1 MTGTRCDDHE
11 VTSPR
16 PGPRPGDDADP
27 PAEPASAP
35 ANTARPPS
43 GHAGPPARP
52 DPAGAPTLVV
62 VDHLARRIRRP
73 IDLLRAVTTLLGI
86 ALLVGIGLLAHATA
100 AGVEIDAVGA
110 GRRLP
115 HALLS
120 ALGVAATLALLLLP
134 VALAI
139 RQLSRRRPR
148 QLAEAILT
156 AGAAIIV
163 VALVNAALHTSAA
176 AQLYDAIAASSRAAR
191 RTGPLDGYL
200 AGLAAYATMLRLT
213 GPSIWRTGLW
223 LAVGVYGVAS
233 LAESKATVLSLLI
246 TLLLGRAIGLGVR
259 YALGSWS
266 QRPTAEQIAAAL
278 YSAGQAIAA
287 MRRADHEGTESR
299 LYHAVTPDGDNLDI
313 RVFDRDQEAAGA
325 PYRLYRWLRLQGQAR
340 RGMPVSLERTA
351 ERQALLS
358 YATDEAGVR
367 TPRLRALARVGPD
380 AIAFAQDRPE
390 GTTLAQL
397 ADGHPTGGQ
406 STDGHPTNSKPTESH
421 PTESQITDSRST
433 ESQATEGHPTGSHAT
448 DGHPTESQSTDSHPT
463 DGHPTDGQITD
474 EQMMRVWAAVLKLHA
489 HRVTHRA
496 LTADRILFGDDG
508 EVVLLDPVLGDVA
521 ATDLQLHLDVAQ
533 LLAELALL
541 VGPDRTT
548 SVARQAV
555 GADELF
561 AVAPLLQPIVL
572 YRSTRTALR
581 RRKDVLPALQKE
593 LLATAPDEE
602 APPVRLERV
611 RPRTV
616 VTLIAGLAAGYL
628 LLGQLGR
635 VSLLSTLRSA
645 DWRWTLPALAL
656 SALTYVGATWS
667 LAGYVPTR
675 LRFAPLALAQLAG
688 SFVTL
693 VTPAAVGGAALN
705 IRYLQRRKIA
715 PAVAAASVG
724 LSQVVGFVLHLT
736 LLVVFAAIT
745 GSESPSLRPPTW
757 VYFVIAALVV
767 IVLAVFAIPA
777 GRRLVRARL
786 APTLSQVIPQL
797 LTVIQHPRK
806 LAEGIGGALLLTASY
821 ILCLAAC
828 IRALGGSVPIETTA
842 VVYLTG
848 SALGSA
854 VPTPGGLGAVEAAL
868 SAGLT
873 AAGLPGATAVSA
885 VLLYR
890 TLTFWLPVP
899 LGWGAFNY
907 LERHKYL

>member
-1 MTGTRCDDHE
+1 VD
-11 VTSPR
+11 
-16 PGPRPGDDADP
+16 
-27 PAEPASAP
+27 
-35 ANTARPPS
+35 
-43 GHAGPPARP
+43 
-52 DPAGAPTLVV
+52 
-62 VDHLARRIRRP
+62 DHLANRIRRP

-120 ALGVAATLALLLLP
+120 VLGVAATLALLLLP

-156 AGAAIIV
+156 AGAAILV

-200 AGLAAYATMLRLT
+200 AGLAAYATMLRLA
-213 GPSIWRTGLW
+213 GPSLWRTSLW

-278 YSAGQAIAA
+278 RSAGQAIAA

-299 LYHAVTPDGDNLDI
+299 LYHAVTPDGGNLDI

-380 AIAFAQDRPE
+380 AIAFAQDRPA

-397 ADGHPTGGQ
+397 ADGHPTGDQ
-406 STDGHPTNSKPTESH
+406 STDGHPNEG
-421 PTESQITDSRST
+421 
-433 ESQATEGHPTGSHAT
+433 QAS
-448 DGHPTESQSTDSHPT
+448 DGHPTESQSTDRRPT
-463 DGHPTDGQITD
+463 DGQRTDSQSTDGQRTDGQITD
-474 EQMMRVWAAVLKLHA
+474 EQMMRVWATVLKLHA

-496 LTADRILFGDDG
+496 LTADRILFDDDG

-548 SVARQAV
+548 SVAEQAV
-555 GADELF
+555 GAEELF

-572 YRSTRTALR
+572 YRSTRTAMR
-581 RRKDVLPALQKE
+581 RRKDVLPALQKQV
-593 LLATAPDEE
+593 LATAPDEE

-667 LAGYVPTR
+667 LAGYVPAR

-724 LSQVVGFVLHLT
+724 LSQVVGFVLHLA

-806 LAEGIGGALLLTASY
+806 LAEGIGGALLLIASY

>member
-1 MTGTRCDDHE
+1 MAGARCDDHE

-27 PAEPASAP
+27 PADPTSPPDGPTSPPDGPAS
-35 ANTARPPS
+35 
-43 GHAGPPARP
+43 PPARP
-52 DPAGAPTLVV
+52 APAAAPALVV

-86 ALLVGIGLLAHATA
+86 VLLAGIGLLAHATA

-120 ALGVAATLALLLLP
+120 VLGVAATLALLLLP
-134 VALAI
+134 MALAI
-139 RQLSRRRPR
+139 RQLSRRQFR
-148 QLAEAILT
+148 QLTEAVLT
-156 AGAAIIV
+156 AGVAIV
-163 VALVNAALHTSAA
+163 VIALVNAALHTSGA

-191 RTGPLDGYL
+191 HTGPLDGYL

-213 GPSIWRTGLW
+213 GPSYWRTGLW

-246 TLLLGRAIGLGVR
+246 TLLIGRATGLGVR

-266 QRPTAEQIAAAL
+266 QRPTAEQIAATL
-278 YSAGQAIAA
+278 HSAGQAITA
-287 MRRADHEGTESR
+287 MRRADNEGTESR
-299 LYHAVTPDGDNLDI
+299 LYHAVTPDGTNLDV
-313 RVFDRDQEAAGA
+313 RVLDRDQEAAGA

-358 YATDEAGVR
+358 YASDEAGVR

-380 AIAFAQDRPE
+380 AIAFAQDHPE
-390 GTTLAQL
+390 GTTLAEL
-397 ADGHPTGGQ
+397 ADGQ
-406 STDGHPTNSKPTESH
+406 
-421 PTESQITDSRST
+421 
-433 ESQATEGHPTGSHAT
+433 AT
-448 DGHPTESQSTDSHPT
+448 DGHPTSPESTD
-463 DGHPTDGQITD
+463 GKITD
-474 EQMMRVWAAVLKLHA
+474 EQLMRVWAAVLKLHA

-496 LTADRILFGDDG
+496 LTADRILFADDG

-548 SVARQAV
+548 SLAKRAV

-572 YRSTRTALR
+572 YRSTRTAMR
-581 RRKDVLPALQKE
+581 HRKDVLPELQKQ

-616 VTLIAGLAAGYL
+616 LTLIASIAAGYL
-628 LLGQLGR
+628 LLGQLAR
-635 VSLLSTLRSA
+635 VSLVSTLRSA

-656 SALTYVGATWS
+656 SALTYVGAAWS
-667 LAGYVPTR
+667 LSGYVPTK

-693 VTPAAVGGAALN
+693 VTPAALGGAALN

-724 LSQVVGFVLHLT
+724 LSQVVAFVLHLT
-736 LLVVFAAIT
+736 LLVVFLAIT
-745 GSESPSLRPPTW
+745 GSEGPSLRPPTW

-767 IVLAVFAIPA
+767 IALVVFAIPA

-786 APTLSQVIPQL
+786 APTLSQVVPQL
-797 LTVIQHPRK
+797 LRVVQQPRK

-828 IRALGGSVPIETTA
+828 VRALGGSVPIESTA

-848 SALGSA
+848 SALGSV

-873 AAGLPGATAVSA
+873 AAGLPVATAVSA
-885 VLLYR
+885 VLLFR
-890 TLTFWLPVP
+890 TLTFWLPIP
-899 LGWGAFNY
+899 FGWGAFNY

>member
-1 MTGTRCDDHE
+1 MAGARCDDHE

-27 PAEPASAP
+27 PADSASPPASLAGPP
-35 ANTARPPS
+35 AED
-43 GHAGPPARP
+43 AGPPARP
-52 DPAGAPTLVV
+52 DPAGAPALVV
-62 VDHLARRIRRP
+62 EDHLANRIRRP

-120 ALGVAATLALLLLP
+120 VLGVAATLALLLLP

-176 AQLYDAIAASSRAAR
+176 AQLYDAIAASSREAR

-213 GPSIWRTGLW
+213 GPSNWRTGLW

-266 QRPTAEQIAAAL
+266 QRPTAEQLAAAL
-278 YSAGQAIAA
+278 HSAGQAIAA

-313 RVFDRDQEAAGA
+313 RVLDRDQEAAGA

-340 RGMPVSLERTA
+340 RGMPLSLERTA

-367 TPRLRALARVGPD
+367 TSRLRALARVGPD

-397 ADGHPTGGQ
+397 ADGHPTNSQPTDGHPTGSQATDGQ
-406 STDGHPTNSKPTESH
+406 STDGHPTN
-421 PTESQITDSRST
+421 
-433 ESQATEGHPTGSHAT
+433 
-448 DGHPTESQSTDSHPT
+448 
-463 DGHPTDGQITD
+463 GQITD
-474 EQMMRVWAAVLKLHA
+474 EQLMRVWAAVLKLHA

-496 LTADRILFGDDG
+496 LTADRILFASDG

-533 LLAELALL
+533 LLAELTLL

-548 SVARQAV
+548 SLARKAV
-555 GADELF
+555 GTEELF

-593 LLATAPDEE
+593 LLATAPDED
-602 APPVRLERV
+602 AAPVRLERV

-667 LAGYVPTR
+667 LAGYVPAR

-705 IRYLQRRKIA
+705 IRYLQRRKIP